1 MECEVSAVGI
11 TRAIQMAKK
20 AMQSQIDRLQDR
32 ITKLEL
38 DNEMMKEDINAIK
51 PDSVQTKCMRELAGC
66 GMYANVEV
74 DIDT

>member
-20 AMQSQIDRLQDR
+20 ATQSQIDRLQDR

-51 PDSVQTKCMRELAGC
+51 PDRV
-66 GMYANVEV
+66 
-74 DIDT
+74 